1 MQQVY
6 KRFSKGEKRRSEE
19 LSKVLM
25 GFALIAQ
32 SLLEMRTT
40 NNGIFSMV
48 VRYRVEDC
56 SMPIKR

>member
-1 MQQVY
+1 M
-6 KRFSKGEKRRSEE
+6 
-19 LSKVLM
+19 SKVLM

-40 NNGIFSMV
+40 NNGIFSMA

>member
-1 MQQVY
+1 M
-6 KRFSKGEKRRSEE
+6 SKG
-19 LSKVLM
+19 LM